1 MTLTKREL
9 EDLNEALQEKLKK
22 LTNENLDLTHSLGS
36 ATAQYRQLTERL
48 TRLEQR
54 YTRLKRLLTE
64 NPSENPT
71 E

>member
-9 EDLNEALQEKLKK
+9 EDLNEALQGRVQE
-22 LTNENLDLTHSLGS
+22 LTAENWGLTCSLAS
-36 ATAQYRQLTERL
+36 ASEQYTQLTERL

-64 NPSENPT
+64 SLSEGPT